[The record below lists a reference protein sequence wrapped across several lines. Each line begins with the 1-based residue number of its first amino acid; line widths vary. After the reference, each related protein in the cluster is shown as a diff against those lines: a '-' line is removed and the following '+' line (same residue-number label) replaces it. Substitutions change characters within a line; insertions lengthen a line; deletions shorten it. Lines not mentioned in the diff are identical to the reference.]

1 MLLLGS
7 LKCVHANLVSCRSMP
22 VFFSI
27 DILHFWRYCSRISPL
42 MMDIVDSSQCFW
54 CLSISSDLVCVTLS
68 PGAWAV
74 QNSIVTIYSHLC
86 CLLFTSCGYYHVLG
100 KCKWFLTVLCV
111 VWYSI
116 KFSSVLPGR
125 CLFSLRKN
133 RLCDHIPWSLVYFV
147 GLVGYVQ
154 YSDLSNDVMRCC
166 LPGNIFQV
174 LQIAALLRKILS
186 SRDSFANESSVI
198 SLLCPHG
205 RPFKYFSLR

>member
-1 MLLLGS
+1 MVKCFVQFSYFTTDDGYRWLIAIFLMFVYIQWSRLCYS
-7 LKCVHANLVSCRSMP
+7 FARRVHSSNLKFDCHN
-22 VFFSI
+22 
-27 DILHFWRYCSRISPL
+27 
-42 MMDIVDSSQCFW
+42 
-54 CLSISSDLVCVTLS
+54 
-68 PGAWAV
+68 
-74 QNSIVTIYSHLC
+74 IYWHLC

-174 LQIAALLRKILS
+174 LQIAALLRKIHS